1 MKIKRKLHRA
11 SFYVLKYLIGLFVYL
26 DHRIYMKLYNRLLNL
41 TGLKINGIPRF
52 IAKSVKF
59 DNFDLIELGDNLVVS
74 SNVIFLSHDYSYT
87 TALISIDE
95 KPETDVCL
103 LGKIIVGNNVF
114 IGMNVMLLPGVT
126 IGNNVIIGA
135 GSIVRGSIPD
145 DSIVSG
151 NPAKVVKDIKE
162 HAYNVKTKNYMKSID
177 SK

>member
-1 MKIKRKLHRA
+1 MNIKRKLNRA
-11 SFYVLKYLIGLFVYL
+11 SFHSLKYLIGLFVYL
-26 DHRIYMKLYNRLLNL
+26 DHRIYMKLYNRLLNT
-41 TGLKINGIPRF
+41 TGLKINGVPRF

-59 DNFDLIELGDNLVVS
+59 DDFDLIELGDNLIVS
-74 SNVIFLSHDYSYT
+74 SNVMFLTHDYSYT
-87 TALISIDE
+87 TALISIGE
-95 KPETDVCL
+95 KPETDIGV

-114 IGMNVMLLPGVT
+114 IGMNVLLLPGVT

-162 HAYNVKTKNYMKSID
+162 HGYKIKSKNYLKRVD